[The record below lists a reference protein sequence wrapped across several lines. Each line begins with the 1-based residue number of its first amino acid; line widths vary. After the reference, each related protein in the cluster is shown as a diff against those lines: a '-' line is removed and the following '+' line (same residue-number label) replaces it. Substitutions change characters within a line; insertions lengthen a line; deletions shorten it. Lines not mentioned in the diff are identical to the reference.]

1 MLHKKFLVA
10 IVSLAL
16 LLVSCQHHDYTSLAP
31 VGDDHF
37 LRMVV
42 ETPAGDSVLFQCD
55 GSLKKILPVRPL
67 KPALPDSWNL
77 GFIPSGLGR
86 AEKCR
91 LAEALLI
98 GPRKTRGTLLKVVPV
113 ALLFLQN
120 STEKALVVAIPA
132 DPADRLDG
140 TESTEALS
148 LENPD
153 IFRNIEEKIAL
164 QVFHANPDNLSWTDE
179 SGCWRFITSKMNNQS
194 N

>member
-1 MLHKKFLVA
+1 MLHKKKFVA
-10 IVSLAL
+10 IVSLFL
-16 LLVSCQHHDYTSLAP
+16 LLVSCHRRDYSSLEP
-31 VGDDHF
+31 IGDDHF

-42 ETPAGDSVLFQCD
+42 ETPAGDSILFQYD
-55 GSLKKILPVRPL
+55 HTSKKILPVMPL
-67 KPALPDSWNL
+67 KTGLPDNWNL
-77 GFIPSGLGR
+77 GFIPSGLGQ

-91 LAEALLI
+91 LAEVLLI
-98 GPRKTRGTLLKVVPV
+98 GPRKARGTLLKVVPV

-120 STEKALVVAIPA
+120 STKKALVVAIPA
-132 DPADRLDG
+132 DPADRLEG

-179 SGCWRFITSKMNNQS
+179 TGAWRFITFKMDNQL